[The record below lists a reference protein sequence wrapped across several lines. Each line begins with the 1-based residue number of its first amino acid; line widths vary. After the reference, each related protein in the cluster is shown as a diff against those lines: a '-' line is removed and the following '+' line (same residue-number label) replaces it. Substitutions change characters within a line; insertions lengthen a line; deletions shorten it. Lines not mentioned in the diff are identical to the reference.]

1 MAEDGA
7 CTAEYGACATE
18 YGACATEYCV
28 CAAEYGACATEY
40 GACAAESGTCAT
52 DSAASGAAESAVS
65 AILPICQLFQSLVN
79 SLPEGPAA
87 VGVALKIRRT
97 PAGGAG
103 RVEPSTNS
111 ADS

>member
-1 MAEDGA
+1 MVPVQENMVPLSRLWSLYSRIVPVLQNTVPVQQNVVPVQQNLGPVPQVLVAL
-7 CTAEYGACATE
+7 
-18 YGACATEYCV
+18 V
-28 CAAEYGACATEY
+28 LQNLL
-40 GACAAESGTCAT
+40 
-52 DSAASGAAESAVS
+52 S

-103 RVEPSTNS
+103 RGGL
-111 ADS
+111 